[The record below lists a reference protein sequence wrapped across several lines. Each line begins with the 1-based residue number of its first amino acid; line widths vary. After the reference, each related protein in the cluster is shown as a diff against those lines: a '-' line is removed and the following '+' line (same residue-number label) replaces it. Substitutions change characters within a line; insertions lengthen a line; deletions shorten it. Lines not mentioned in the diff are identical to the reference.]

1 LILSTEKVLVT
12 GGSGFIGLHCILH
25 LLNEG
30 YLVRSTLRDPSGEF
44 RLRQAL
50 DPHGAADGRLE
61 FVQADLLSD
70 ESWDQAAA
78 GCRYVLHIA
87 SPFPLFPP
95 RREADVIVPAR
106 QGTLRVLRA
115 AARARVKRV
124 VYLSSIVAIFSGREN
139 EDRVFDGQDWPN
151 LDRPVGPYERSKT
164 LAERAAWD
172 FIRGPEN
179 ESGLELSALN
189 PPFVYGPPL
198 DGHYF
203 TSSELLRTLLRH
215 EVPGVARVKIPI
227 VDVRDLAAALSAA
240 MTSPEAA
247 GERYPCCAGI
257 LWMRE
262 IAQILWEHY
271 QERGYRLP
279 TWQIPDAAIRLAGL
293 VDRRIR
299 LTVPALGWD
308 FGISSERIK
317 NVLGWRP
324 RPLEETILDM
334 AEGMIEQGFVEGRRE
349 RNAER

>member
-1 LILSTEKVLVT
+1 MELSVEKVLVT
-12 GGSGFIGLHCILH
+12 GGSGFIGLHTILH

-30 YLVRSTLRDPSGEF
+30 YPVRSTLRDPSGEAG
-44 RLRQAL
+44 LRQAL

-61 FVQADLLSD
+61 FVQADLLND
-70 ESWDQAAA
+70 QGWDQAAA

-95 RREADVIVPAR
+95 RREAELIVPAR

-115 AARARVKRV
+115 AARAGVKRV

-139 EDRVFDGQDWPN
+139 EDRVFDESDWPD
-151 LDRPVGPYERSKT
+151 LDRPVGPYEKSKT

-179 ESGLELSALN
+179 ESGLELSTLN

-203 TSSELLRTLLRH
+203 TSSELLRTLLRR

-240 MTSPEAA
+240 MTIPGAA
-247 GERYPCCAGI
+247 GERFPCCAGS

-262 IAQILWEHY
+262 IAQILRGHY
-271 QERGYRLP
+271 QGSYRPP

-308 FGISSERIK
+308 FGISNERIK
-317 NVLGWRP
+317 NVLGWGP

-334 AEGMIEQGFVEGRRE
+334 AGGMIEQGFLDG
-349 RNAER
+349 

>member
-1 LILSTEKVLVT
+1 MVSLPEKVLVT

-25 LLNEG
+25 LLNQG
-30 YLVRSTLRDPSGEF
+30 YLVRSTLRDLSGEA

-50 DPHGAADGRLE
+50 DPYGAADGRLE

-70 ESWDQAAA
+70 EGWDQAAA

-95 RREADVIVPAR
+95 RRESDVIVPAR

-115 AARARVKRV
+115 AAGAGVKRL

-139 EDRVFDGQDWPN
+139 EDRVFDEKDWSN
-151 LDRPVGPYERSKT
+151 LDRQVGPYEKSKT

-172 FIRGPEN
+172 FIRSPEN
-179 ESGLELSALN
+179 RRGLELSALN

-240 MTSPEAA
+240 MTSPGAA
-247 GERYPCCAGI
+247 GERFPCCAGI
-257 LWMRE
+257 VWMRE
-262 IAQILWEHY
+262 IAQILQAHY
-271 QERGYRLP
+271 KGSYRPP

-293 VDRRIR
+293 VERRIR

-308 FGISSERIK
+308 FGISNERIK
-317 NVLGWRP
+317 NVLGWQP
-324 RPLEETILDM
+324 RPLEETLLDM
-334 AEGMIEQGFVEGRRE
+334 AEGMIEQGFVEGRGDE
-349 RNAER
+349 NFS